1 MRISI
6 DVMGGDRAP
15 KAAIA
20 AVEKAIETFPDLE
33 FVLVG
38 DEAKMKEH
46 LSTEERISII
56 HTEEMIE
63 DNDQPTT
70 AVRRKKNA
78 SMVLAVQVVKEGKAD
93 ACISA
98 GNTGALMTAG
108 LLHIGRIKGIDRPA
122 LAPMLPTIDQKGFLL
137 LDVGA
142 NMDAKPEQLLQY
154 AIMGSIY
161 IERVRHVPAPRV
173 GLLNVGTEDGKGNE
187 LTKRTFPLL
196 QDGNFNFVGNVEA
209 RDLLNGVADVIVCDG
224 FSGNLALKATEGAAK
239 SLFTILKQE
248 LTKNVFNKVLAAM
261 LRSSFKS
268 INKKMDYSEYGGAAL
283 FGLKAPIVK
292 SHGSS
297 DERAFYQTIVQVK
310 EMVEKNVIQTI
321 EEEVLNSLQ
330 VEANKETEEEK

>member
-1 MRISI
+1 MKISI

-15 KAAIA
+15 KAAID
-20 AVEKAIETFPDLE
+20 AVQKAIQTFPDVE

-38 DEAKMKEH
+38 DESKIKEH
-46 LSTEERISII
+46 IQEQERMTII

-78 SMVLAVQVVKEGKAD
+78 SMVLAVQAVKEGRAD

-108 LLHIGRIKGIDRPA
+108 LLYIGRIKGIDRPA

-154 AIMGSIY
+154 AVMGSIY
-161 IERVRHVPAPRV
+161 IERVRHVSSPKI

-196 QDGNFNFVGNVEA
+196 QEGNFNFIGNVEA

-248 LTKNVFNKVLAAM
+248 LTKNVFNKVMAAM
-261 LRSSFKS
+261 LRSSFGK
-268 INKKMDYSEYGGAAL
+268 IKKQMDYAEYGGAAL

-297 DERAFYQTIVQVK
+297 DERAFFQTIVQVK
-310 EMVEKNVIQTI
+310 EMVEKQVIQTI
-321 EEEVLNSLQ
+321 EEEIINSLV
-330 VEANKETEEEK
+330 VEQSK